1 MDFFIKKIFE
11 NKIDELVHQQ
21 FQKFSRGEFCDRAKI
36 HAKISNKLFKI
47 NCDPEYANELVR
59 YLAIKLKD
67 KKTLVKGVIISTKDL
82 TGKLLFKDKK
92 QFMGIKKYVIEKEMS
107 GDEILNLCDAF
118 PNAFIGFSFKTANS
132 ELKIKPKAP
141 KSAKPK
147 SKDSKNKP
155 INFCKLKTTD
165 KELFSK
171 LIFEKGLDFSKEIE
185 INHDFVIKEII
196 FPKDEKDFAKIR
208 ELAKRKGEIIRKIEI
223 DGKTLE
229 KIHPFEA

>member
-21 FQKFSRGEFCDRAKI
+21 FQKFSRGKFCDRAKI
-36 HAKISNKLFKI
+36 RAKISNKLFKI

-59 YLAIKLKD
+59 YLAIKLK
-67 KKTLVKGVIISTKDL
+67 KEKTLVKGVIISTKDL
-82 TGKLLFKDKK
+82 TGKLIFKDKK
-92 QFMGIKKYVIEKEMS
+92 QFMGIKKYIIEKEMS
-107 GDEILNLCDAF
+107 GEDILNLCNTF
-118 PNAFIGFSFKTANS
+118 PKAFIGFSFKTTNT

-147 SKDSKNKP
+147 SKDNKNKP
-155 INFCKLKTTD
+155 IDFCKLRTTD
-165 KELFSK
+165 KELFNK

-185 INHDFVIKEII
+185 INHDFIIKEII

-208 ELAKRKGEIIRKIEI
+208 EFAKRKGEIIRKIEI
-223 DGKTLE
+223 DGKMLE